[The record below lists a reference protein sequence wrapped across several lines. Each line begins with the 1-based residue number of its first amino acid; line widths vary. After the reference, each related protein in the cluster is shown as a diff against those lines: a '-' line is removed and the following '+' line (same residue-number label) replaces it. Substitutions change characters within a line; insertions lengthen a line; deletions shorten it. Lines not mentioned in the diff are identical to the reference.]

1 MVGVGWW
8 CFLDLQN
15 GQVMGLFGSS
25 AKVSSAQSTAASG
38 LGAFAPTNNIA
49 ISNSF
54 FELETPGQ
62 IAGAL
67 VIVAAGLWAW
77 RKLRV

>member
-1 MVGVGWW
+1 
-8 CFLDLQN
+8 
-15 GQVMGLFGSS
+15 MGLFGSS
-25 AKVSSAQSTAASG
+25 AKLSSASGAAGSYSG
-38 LGAFAPTNNIA
+38 LGAFAPENNITIA
-49 ISNSF
+49 KPF

-77 RKLRV
+77 RKMRV

>member
-1 MVGVGWW
+1 
-8 CFLDLQN
+8 
-15 GQVMGLFGSS
+15 MGLFGSK
-25 AKVSSAQSTAASG
+25 AKISSAQSGSISG
-38 LGAFAPTNNIA
+38 LGAFAPENNIT
-49 ISNSF
+49 ISKPF

>member
-1 MVGVGWW
+1 
-8 CFLDLQN
+8 
-15 GQVMGLFGSS
+15 MGLFGSS
-25 AKVSSAQSTAASG
+25 AKVSSAQSSAISG
-38 LGAFAPTNNIA
+38 LGAFAPTNNLSIA
-49 ISNSF
+49 KPF

-77 RKLRV
+77 RKMRV